1 LVPVVAAR
9 PRRAK
14 ADLQSQVES
23 YSAAQIRVA
32 TAATELFSTHGV
44 AGTSLQMIADA
55 IGVTKAAVY
64 HQFNTK
70 EAIVLA
76 CAEIQLATL
85 ERHLDNA
92 ESRDPERTRT
102 AVLAAVVDLAV
113 ARRRTVGTLQNDP
126 SIARLLA
133 EHPPFRQIQTRL
145 RRLLSGETATPT
157 SQVRSAMIF
166 AALTSAIAHP
176 IVADLDDATLR
187 RELLQLVERLLAP
200 DPGFR
205 GASDRNG

>member
-1 LVPVVAAR
+1 
-9 PRRAK
+9 
-14 ADLQSQVES
+14 
-23 YSAAQIRVA
+23 
-32 TAATELFSTHGV
+32 
-44 AGTSLQMIADA
+44 MIADA

-85 ERHLDNA
+85 ERHLDEA

-102 AVLAAVVDLAV
+102 AVLAAVIDLAV

-126 SIARLLA
+126 SISRLLA

-145 RRLLSGETATPT
+145 RLLLSVETATPT
-157 SQVRSAMIF
+157 SQVQSAMIF
-166 AALTSAIAHP
+166 AALTGAIAHP
-176 IVADLDDATLR
+176 IVADLDDETLR
-187 RELLQLVERLLAP
+187 RELVQLVERLLVP
-200 DPGFR
+200 DPGSR